1 MIDRYNDVSDLNTYI
16 DNQSA
21 TEEEVLSLPKLIEHF
36 NNPSKAIYKYD
47 CLTNLDYSSLDNL
60 EGMNKYYSLN
70 RNTMTHI
77 ARHLDIQTDSD
88 FIQKYKHF
96 SGLYGLLIGDALGQ
110 PME

>member
-1 MIDRYNDVSDLNTYI
+1 MIDRYNDVNDLNSYI

-21 TEEEVLSLPKLIEHF
+21 TEEDVLSLTKLIEHF

-70 RNTMTHI
+70 CNTMTHV
-77 ARHLDIQTDSD
+77 ARHLDI
-88 FIQKYKHF
+88 
-96 SGLYGLLIGDALGQ
+96 
-110 PME
+110 